1 MFWFAKKR
9 RFIEAQIRAFPAEY
23 REDVIAICKKLSFR
37 QLHDD
42 RLLCAH
48 DYFIQYGRG
57 FDWLL
62 SNGDRIKIPCRI
74 YMDDRADSVLCELNE
89 VQKIIY
95 HCMFSR
101 SCDGYTREKHIRML
115 LSKDLP
121 EWAKIYVI
129 KICDEYVVEILQAV
143 YESLCKK
150 DCTKYKEISARNIE
164 NIKVGHNRM
173 ISYWQRFYRYDC
185 YWYKDYIGKK
195 LFAECFGYKKT
206 GQKRIT

>member
-95 HCMFSR
+95 P
-101 SCDGYTREKHIRML
+101 YTY
-115 LSKDLP
+115 LSFQ
-121 EWAKIYVI
+121 II
-129 KICDEYVVEILQAV
+129 
-143 YESLCKK
+143 
-150 DCTKYKEISARNIE
+150 
-164 NIKVGHNRM
+164 NIKPFTR
-173 ISYWQRFYRYDC
+173 
-185 YWYKDYIGKK
+185 
-195 LFAECFGYKKT
+195 
-206 GQKRIT
+206 